1 MQNASL
7 MRVVDGAGD
16 GRHQPRGRPRFAV
29 EPRGLNRQVAA
40 GDELHAEVMVTFV
53 LAHLV
58 DRHDVG
64 MIEVGRR
71 FGLEPESH
79 QVFRAGKSARSYHLQ
94 RENPVQADLPGTVND
109 AHAPLGDH
117 LQ

>member
-7 MRVVDGAGD
+7 MRVVHSAGD
-16 GRHQPRGRPRFAV
+16 GRHQPRGSPRFAV

-40 GDELHAEVMVTFV
+40 GDELHAEVMVTLV

-64 MIEVGRR
+64 MIKVGRR
-71 FGLEPESH
+71 FGLEAESH
-79 QVFRAGKSARSYHLQ
+79 QVFGAGTSARPDHLQ
-94 RENPVQADLPGTVND
+94 RTESGS
-109 AHAPLGDH
+109 G
-117 LQ
+117 